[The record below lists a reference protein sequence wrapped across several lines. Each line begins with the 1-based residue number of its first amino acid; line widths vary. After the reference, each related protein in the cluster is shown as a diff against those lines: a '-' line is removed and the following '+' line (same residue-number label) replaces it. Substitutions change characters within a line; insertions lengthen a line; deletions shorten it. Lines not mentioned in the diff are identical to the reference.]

1 MLNLLEYVMP
11 FLVHELDLLIG
22 WMVERDRVRT
32 LKEAG
37 QEKPWTQDQ
46 WLLQYRWCNVRRM
59 DDRVSRA
66 LATHWYSEPGDD
78 ILDLVAA
85 TLARLVN
92 WPDSLFE
99 ISGHQPF
106 KLDHLHHMRERLL
119 RRASAG
125 EKVFTGAYVIPGVP
139 GQDKVTSVC
148 ALVDR
153 VHEKASDVLAR
164 SMQTTWANLLQFE
177 GLGSFLAGQIVADLA
192 SIGAGQK
199 WRDSRSWAP
208 VGPGSAR
215 GLNRLLGRPKA
226 KAVTQLE
233 FDELLPEVIISVR
246 PRVQSLW
253 DDRKLIAMDIQNCL
267 CEFDKMRRLQLG
279 EGTVRA
285 RYDGLGPRQMSWL

>member
-1 MLNLLEYVMP
+1 ML
-11 FLVHELDLLIG
+11 FLAHELDALIG
-22 WMVERDRVRT
+22 WMLERDRVRT
-32 LKEAG
+32 LKAAG
-37 QEKPWTQDQ
+37 QEKPWTQDR
-46 WLLQYRWCNVRRM
+46 WLQQFRWCNVRRM
-59 DDRVSRA
+59 DDRVSQV
-66 LATHWYSEPGDD
+66 LLTHWYSDPGND

-85 TLARLVN
+85 TLARLIN

-99 ISGHQPF
+99 ISGHQRF
-106 KLDHLHHMRERLL
+106 QLEHLLHMREKLFQ
-119 RRASAG
+119 RASGGA
-125 EKVFTGAYVIPGVP
+125 KVFTGAYVIPGVP

-148 ALVDR
+148 ALVDH
-153 VHEKASDVLAR
+153 VHGKAGDVLAS
-164 SMQTTWANLLQFE
+164 SMQATWANLLRFE

-199 WRDSRSWAP
+199 WQDSMSWAP

-215 GLNRLLGRPKA
+215 GLNRLLGRPKD
-226 KAVTQLE
+226 KAVTQNA

-285 RYDGLGPRQMSWL
+285 RYDGSGTPQMSWL